1 CGLAASVP
9 RTVTRPPALSGPDS
23 KRFAALTSAYYHRPS
38 SVRITTNGSAVSLA
52 GHSRTPWMRRG
63 SPGAAC
69 AADATRTATLRA
81 TIPRLMGHLRA
92 GSHRKQNAT
101 CVVGDEWP
109 WSVAREG
116 KRVTTLGVI
125 FPEARAPFPLWYFA

>member
-1 CGLAASVP
+1 M
-9 RTVTRPPALSGPDS
+9 
-23 KRFAALTSAYYHRPS
+23 
-38 SVRITTNGSAVSLA
+38 VRIAAIGVVVRLA
-52 GHSRTPWMRRG
+52 GYARAGWMRRG
-63 SPGAAC
+63 LPVAAC

-101 CVVGDEWP
+101 CVVVDEWP
-109 WSVAREG
+109 RSVAREG